1 MSTDPT
7 KALFSDDEWHVL
19 QWAVTDT
26 MAYVS
31 MADSGFWDTF
41 KEATAAAKF
50 MARAKSDSSSPLVHD
65 LAGDVKVGRDKQV
78 THDRADMAGEVVA
91 RVKEAAALVSAKSP
105 ADLAAFKSF
114 LLGIAR
120 ATAEAT
126 KGVGPHEQT
135 ALAKLQDAL
144 L

>member
-1 MSTDPT
+1 MTS
-7 KALFSDDEWHVL
+7 KALFTDDEWHIL

-50 MARAKSDSSSPLVHD
+50 MAKAKSDSGSPLVHD

-78 THDRADMAGEVVA
+78 AHDRADMAGEVVA
-91 RVKEAAALVSAKSP
+91 RVKEAAAIVAAKSP

-114 LLGIAR
+114 LLGIAQ
-120 ATAEAT
+120 ATADAVKGVSDHEAT
-126 KGVGPHEQT
+126 
-135 ALAKLQDAL
+135 AIAKLQDAL
-144 L
+144 F

>member
-1 MSTDPT
+1 MTSR
-7 KALFSDDEWHVL
+7 ALFTDDEWHIL

-50 MARAKSDSSSPLVHD
+50 MAKAKSDSGSPLVHD

-78 THDRADMAGEVVA
+78 AHDRADMAGEVVA
-91 RVKEAAALVSAKSP
+91 RVKEAAAIVAAKSP

-114 LLGIAR
+114 LLGVAQ
-120 ATAEAT
+120 ATADAVKGVSDHEAT
-126 KGVGPHEQT
+126 
-135 ALAKLQDAL
+135 AIAKLQDAL
-144 L
+144 F

>member
-1 MSTDPT
+1 MTS
-7 KALFSDDEWHVL
+7 KALFTEDEWHTL

-26 MAYVS
+26 MTYVS

-50 MARAKSDSSSPLVHD
+50 MAKAKSDSGSPLVHD
-65 LAGDVKVGRDKQV
+65 LAGDIKVGRDKAV
-78 THDRADMAGEVVA
+78 THDMADMAREVVA
-91 RVKEAAALVSAKSP
+91 RVEEAAAIVAAKSP

-114 LLGIAR
+114 LLGIAQ

-126 KGVGPHEQT
+126 KGVGDHE
-135 ALAKLQDAL
+135 AAAIARLQDVL

>member
-1 MSTDPT
+1 MSSKEMFT
-7 KALFSDDEWHVL
+7 DDEWHIL
-19 QWAVTDT
+19 QWAVSDT
-26 MAYVS
+26 MAYIS

-50 MARAKSDSSSPLVHD
+50 MAKAKSDSTSPLVHE
-65 LAGDVKVGRDKQV
+65 LAGDIKVGRDKQV

-105 ADLAAFKSF
+105 ADLGAFKSF
-114 LLGIAR
+114 LLGVAQ

-126 KGVGPHEQT
+126 KGIGPHEET

>member
-1 MSTDPT
+1 MTS
-7 KALFSDDEWHVL
+7 KALFTDDEWHIL

-50 MARAKSDSSSPLVHD
+50 MAKAKSDSGSPLIHD

-78 THDRADMAGEVVA
+78 AHDRADMAGEVVA
-91 RVKEAAALVSAKSP
+91 RVKEAAAIVAAKSP
-105 ADLAAFKSF
+105 ADLAAFKGF
-114 LLGIAR
+114 ILGIAQ
-120 ATAEAT
+120 ATADAT
-126 KGVGPHEQT
+126 KGVSDHEAT
-135 ALAKLQDAL
+135 AIAKLQDAL
-144 L
+144 F

>member
-1 MSTDPT
+1 MTSKAMFTDE
-7 KALFSDDEWHVL
+7 EWHTL

-50 MARAKSDSSSPLVHD
+50 MAKAKSDSGSPLVHD
-65 LAGDVKVGRDKQV
+65 LAGDIKFGRDKAV
-78 THDRADMAGEVVA
+78 THDVADMAGEVAA
-91 RVKEAAALVSAKSP
+91 RVRQAADLVAAKSP
-105 ADLAAFKSF
+105 QDLAAFKAF
-114 LLGIAR
+114 ILGIAQ

-126 KGVGPHEQT
+126 KGVSDHEET
-135 ALAKLQDAL
+135 AIAKLQDVL
-144 L
+144 F

>member
-1 MSTDPT
+1 MAS
-7 KALFSDDEWHVL
+7 KAMFTEDEWHIL
-19 QWAVTDT
+19 QWSVTDT

-50 MARAKSDSSSPLVHD
+50 MAKAKSDSNSPLVHD

-91 RVKEAAALVSAKSP
+91 RVKEAAAIVAAKSP

-114 LLGIAR
+114 LLGIGQ

-126 KGVGPHEQT
+126 KGIGPHEET

>member
-1 MSTDPT
+1 MSSKEMFT
-7 KALFSDDEWHVL
+7 DDEWHVL

-26 MAYVS
+26 MAYIS

-50 MARAKSDSSSPLVHD
+50 MAKAKADSSSPLIHE
-65 LAGDVKVGRDKQV
+65 LAGDIKVGRDKQV

-91 RVKEAAALVSAKSP
+91 RVKEAAALVAAKSP
-105 ADLAAFKSF
+105 TDLAAFKTF
-114 LLGIAR
+114 LLGIAQT
-120 ATAEAT
+120 TAEAT
-126 KGVGPHEQT
+126 KGIGPHEET

>member
-1 MSTDPT
+1 MSS
-7 KALFSDDEWHVL
+7 KELFTDDEWHVL
-19 QWAVTDT
+19 QWAVSDT
-26 MAYVS
+26 MAYIS
-31 MADSGFWDTF
+31 MADPGFWDTF

-50 MARAKSDSSSPLVHD
+50 MAKAKSDSSTPLIHE
-65 LAGDVKVGRDKQV
+65 LAGEVKVGRDKQV

-91 RVKEAAALVSAKSP
+91 RVKEAAALVAAKAP
-105 ADLAAFKSF
+105 ADLASFKSF
-114 LLGIAR
+114 LLGVAQ

-126 KGVGPHEQT
+126 KGIGLHEET

>member
-1 MSTDPT
+1 MST
-7 KALFSDDEWHVL
+7 KALFTDDEWHIL

-26 MAYVS
+26 IAYVS

-50 MARAKSDSSSPLVHD
+50 MAKAKADSGSPLVHE
-65 LAGDVKVGRDKQV
+65 LAGDIKMGHDKQV
-78 THDRADMAGEVVA
+78 AHDRADMAGEVVE
-91 RVKEAAALVSAKSP
+91 RVQEAAAIVAATSP

-114 LLGIAR
+114 LLGIAQ
-120 ATAEAT
+120 ATAEAS
-126 KGVGPHEQT
+126 KGVGEHEAT

-144 L
+144 F